1 VVSQASSS
9 VRTSC
14 RSAPER
20 WNALLQ
26 RPASADRRT
35 EEPAGH
41 AAAQLGAPGAL
52 GDVRTEASVRVEAS
66 MRPYRWQGDDDPL
79 YQTRTLW
86 DVIEVP
92 ENRPESSSPSRT
104 RPRSAQQAPAELPV
118 DHFPSAGSARDRALQ
133 KAIELGSTTSD
144 VEGSGAR
151 PRSSTEPAISVSA
164 PAAPL
169 VERRSAELP
178 KPPEGSAL
186 PPSPAAPSCTPQ
198 RLLSPVRLLIVRHAR
213 SANKARSATTA
224 ASLDPDL
231 SDLGYLQAEALG
243 SRFRQDLD
251 RLEGGRLMIVSSPM
265 RRCLHTIRPT
275 AHWLGLSGKD
285 DCIVMGACYEF
296 GCAGTGFYG
305 SSVQELAQEF
315 PEFQPRCFGP
325 SGRWD
330 YRFGSRR
337 ETEAEVRVRAVQIAD
352 WIWEAA
358 LELSGRGSPRAD
370 KVIVLCIH
378 QTMADILCQL
388 FVDGSSDGFAYGQ
401 LKYKLQNTAFTEL
414 RLGTSCDVK
423 FGFTNQSSHLNAV
436 STVQAQP
443 TEGTPRGERIARL
456 RALFRQYDKSG
467 NGRLDFGEM
476 TCLLRKG
483 NPSLTEQELWALFT
497 GADRT
502 RDGDIDFDEF
512 VEYIFS
518 SSSSL

>member
-1 VVSQASSS
+1 
-9 VRTSC
+9 
-14 RSAPER
+14 
-20 WNALLQ
+20 
-26 RPASADRRT
+26 
-35 EEPAGH
+35 
-41 AAAQLGAPGAL
+41 
-52 GDVRTEASVRVEAS
+52 
-66 MRPYRWQGDDDPL
+66 MRPFPWQGDDSDPL

-92 ENRPESSSPSRT
+92 SSRPHSPPRESSAPSRT
-104 RPRSAQQAPAELPV
+104 RPQSKQQGLATLTV
-118 DHFPSAGSARDRALQ
+118 DHFPSAGSDKDRALQ
-133 KAIELGSTTSD
+133 KAIERGSSSD
-144 VEGSGAR
+144 IGGSSHRGSKAPSVVAEGAR
-151 PRSSTEPAISVSA
+151 RTRAFTEGATPA

-169 VERRSAELP
+169 VERRGVELQ
-178 KPPEGSAL
+178 KPPEGCTP

-198 RLLSPVRLLIVRHAR
+198 RLHSPVRLLIVRHAR
-213 SANKARSATTA
+213 SANKARSSTTA

-243 SRFRQDLD
+243 SRLHQELD

-275 AHWLGLSGKD
+275 AHWLSLSGKE
-285 DCIVMGACYEF
+285 DCVVMGACYEF

-305 SSVQELAQEF
+305 SSVQELAQDF

-325 SGRWD
+325 GGLWD
-330 YRFGSRR
+330 YRFSSRR
-337 ETEAEVRVRAVQIAD
+337 ETEVEVKVRAVQIAD

-358 LELSGRGSPRAD
+358 LELSGRGNPRAD

-388 FVDGSSDGFAYGQ
+388 LVDGSSEDFAYGQ

-423 FGFTNQSSHLNAV
+423 FGLTNQSSHL
-436 STVQAQP
+436 
-443 TEGTPRGERIARL
+443 TELNRMQKQQTEAAPRGERIARL
-456 RALFRQYDKSG
+456 RGLFRQYDKSG

-476 TCLLRKG
+476 ACLLRKG

-518 SSSSL
+518 SSGGF